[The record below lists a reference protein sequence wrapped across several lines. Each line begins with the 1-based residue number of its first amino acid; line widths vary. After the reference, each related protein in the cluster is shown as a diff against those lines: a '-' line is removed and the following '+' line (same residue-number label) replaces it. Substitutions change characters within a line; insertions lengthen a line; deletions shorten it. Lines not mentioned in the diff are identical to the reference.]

1 LPLGADERRLLLGK
15 LELFHVAGEQLLK
28 LRRLRERVGA
38 NLLEIR
44 VVLIVLVKPLLVETL
59 ERLG

>member
-1 LPLGADERRLLLGK
+1 MNAGSSSGK
-15 LELFHVAGEQLLK
+15 LELFHVAREQLLK
-28 LRRLRERVGA
+28 LLRLRERVGA